1 MPATSSIISDP
12 AAKSS
17 TDTVAQDD
25 PDAPGAP
32 ISVPDSGDHEGG
44 KLKMIIQLVKR
55 SLGVK
60 DLAAMRI
67 SLPASLMEPVPN
79 LEYWGYLDRPDLFA
93 AINEHEDPLE
103 RMLSVLRFTFSKDL
117 KFIKGKVCKPYNSV
131 LGEHFRAY
139 YDVPIN
145 AITFK
150 SKDSRQPPEF
160 SWHLDDSDQPDSHI
174 TTLSTPA
181 IRVKSPSSASLSV
194 KSIKAPNMLSDHHYA
209 ESSPNLPQRPASS
222 AESSYAASTIDGDD
236 TPDTQPSSHTRVLFL
251 TEQVSHHPPISS
263 FKIACPDK
271 GVEACGVDQ
280 IAARV
285 TGTALKVHPGTHNK
299 GIFVNI
305 TKGHGEGETY
315 WITHPTA
322 CVNGILRGSFYATI
336 TDSTIIT
343 CTGGKGDQLRAI
355 IEYKEEP
362 WLGAPRFLVEG
373 VIYKYTPG
381 PEQEAWTKVKQVP
394 KDLVVATFDGCW
406 RKSINWKKNGGDEST
421 LLIDLSALSV
431 VPKQVRPIEEQLP
444 NESRRLWEGV
454 TSNLLSKE
462 FSEATKIKQAIE
474 QKQRDIAAE
483 RKRNNTPFEP
493 VYFDPDISS
502 GAPQLTAEGQ
512 KALEEMIKYTMPKHH
527 AA

>member
-150 SKDSRQPPEF
+150 SKDSGSLRNSVGIWTIAISLIRISRPSRHQPSVSSRPRVRVLASRVSRLRICSVITIMPRARQTC
-160 SWHLDDSDQPDSHI
+160 LSDQH
-174 TTLSTPA
+174 L
-181 IRVKSPSSASLSV
+181 V
-194 KSIKAPNMLSDHHYA
+194 
-209 ESSPNLPQRPASS
+209 PNLAMLHLLLMEMTLR
-222 AESSYAASTIDGDD
+222 
-236 TPDTQPSSHTRVLFL
+236 TPNH
-251 TEQVSHHPPISS
+251 
-263 FKIACPDK
+263 
-271 GVEACGVDQ
+271 
-280 IAARV
+280 RV
-285 TGTALKVHPGTHNK
+285 T
-299 GIFVNI
+299 
-305 TKGHGEGETY
+305 
-315 WITHPTA
+315 
-322 CVNGILRGSFYATI
+322 
-336 TDSTIIT
+336 
-343 CTGGKGDQLRAI
+343 
-355 IEYKEEP
+355 
-362 WLGAPRFLVEG
+362 LV
-373 VIYKYTPG
+373 
-381 PEQEAWTKVKQVP
+381 
-394 KDLVVATFDGCW
+394 F
-406 RKSINWKKNGGDEST
+406 
-421 LLIDLSALSV
+421 
-431 VPKQVRPIEEQLP
+431 
-444 NESRRLWEGV
+444 
-454 TSNLLSKE
+454 
-462 FSEATKIKQAIE
+462 FS
-474 QKQRDIAAE
+474 
-483 RKRNNTPFEP
+483 
-493 VYFDPDISS
+493 
-502 GAPQLTAEGQ
+502 
-512 KALEEMIKYTMPKHH
+512 
-527 AA
+527 